1 MFPNKQNRIGCTP
14 MHCLPICENVRMKN
28 EKRKEWRYVMKRY
41 FDDPRDDVAFERCVD
56 VLAELIEKYAGLFAL
71 NDIGYEYYV
80 IFASTPIATSVHSF
94 EDYTGRCRWYR
105 DRFESNRNAT
115 NHNVKNQI
123 DSKAG

>member
-1 MFPNKQNRIGCTP
+1 
-14 MHCLPICENVRMKN
+14 
-28 EKRKEWRYVMKRY
+28 MKRY
-41 FDDPRDDVAFERCVD
+41 FDDPRDDVAFERCIN

-80 IFASTPIATSVHSF
+80 IFASTPIATSGHSL

-105 DRFESNRNAT
+105 ARFESNRNAT

-123 DSKAG
+123 DSKVG

>member
-1 MFPNKQNRIGCTP
+1 
-14 MHCLPICENVRMKN
+14 
-28 EKRKEWRYVMKRY
+28 MKRY

-56 VLAELIEKYAGLFAL
+56 LLAELIEKYAGLFAL

-105 DRFESNRNAT
+105 NRFELKRNAID
-115 NHNVKNQI
+115 HNAKNKI
-123 DSKAG
+123 DRIVG